1 MEGVTFLVRF
11 GIKAGVLEKLYWF
24 LLVNF
29 IEADFFND
37 QQALCSAAM

>member
-11 GIKAGVLEKLYWF
+11 GIKAGVLEKFYWF

-29 IEADFFND
+29 IKAHPFND